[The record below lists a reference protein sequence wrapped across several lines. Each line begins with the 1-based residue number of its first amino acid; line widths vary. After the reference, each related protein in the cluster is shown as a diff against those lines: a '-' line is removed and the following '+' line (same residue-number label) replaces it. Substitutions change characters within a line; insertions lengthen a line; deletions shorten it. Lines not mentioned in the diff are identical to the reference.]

1 MQIHESFAS
10 ALLAPEETPPAGLR
24 AWSGPVG
31 RRFRVYRDNVAIGLR
46 NALASRF
53 PVVEKLVGEAFFAA
67 MAEVFVSAHPPRS
80 PLLLNY
86 GDDLPDFLA
95 RFEPVAELPYLADVA
110 RLEIARSRAYHAE
123 DAAPLDPQALAAV
136 PPERL
141 AEIRFRAHPSL
152 AVITSP
158 HPIGTIWAMN
168 SGEAEP
174 APITDWR
181 AEDVLVCRPEMLVET
196 RVLPPGGAL
205 FLTVLAEGAPLGQ
218 AYAKAAASVADFDLT
233 LHLTGL
239 IQAGCFTA
247 LEPLEPQP

>member
-1 MQIHESFAS
+1 MQIHDHFAA
-10 ALLAPEETPPAGLR
+10 ALLTPGETPPEGLK

-46 NALASRF
+46 GALASRF
-53 PVVEKLVGEAFFAA
+53 PVIEKLVGDAFFTA

-86 GDDLPDFLA
+86 GDDLPEFLA
-95 RFEPVAELPYLADVA
+95 GFEPVAELPYLADVA
-110 RLEIARSRAYHAE
+110 RLEIARSHAYHAA
-123 DAAPLDPQALAAV
+123 DADPLDPQALAAL
-136 PPERL
+136 PPGRL

-152 AVITSP
+152 AVIASA
-158 HPIGTIWAMN
+158 HPVGTIWAMN

-174 APITDWR
+174 GPITDWR

-205 FLTVLAEGAPLGQ
+205 FLNALAEGASLGS
-218 AYAKAAASVADFDLT
+218 AYATTAATTADFDIT
-233 LHLTGL
+233 RHLTGL
-239 IQAGCFTA
+239 IQAGCFIA

>member
-1 MQIHESFAS
+1 MQIHDRFA
-10 ALLAPEETPPAGLR
+10 AHLLTPEETPPEGLT

-31 RRFRVYRDNVAIGLR
+31 RRFRVYRDNVAIGLK

-86 GDDLPDFLA
+86 GDDLPAFLED
-95 RFEPVAELPYLADVA
+95 FEPVAELAYLPDVA
-110 RLEIARSRAYHAE
+110 RLEIARSRAYHAA
-123 DAAPLDPQALAAV
+123 DADPLDPQALAAV

-141 AEIRFRAHPSL
+141 AEVRFRPHPSL
-152 AVITSP
+152 AVVTSP
-158 HPIGTIWAMN
+158 HPVGTIWAMN
-168 SGEAEP
+168 SGDAEP
-174 APITDWR
+174 GPIADWR
-181 AEDVLVCRPEMLVET
+181 AEDVLVCRPAMLVET

-205 FLTVLAEGAPLGQ
+205 FLAALAEGAPLGE
-218 AYAKAAASVADFDLT
+218 AYARAAESTVDFDLT
-233 LHLTGL
+233 RHLTGL

-247 LEPLEPQP
+247 LEPLEPLS

>member
-1 MQIHESFAS
+1 MQIHKNFA
-10 ALLAPEETPPAGLR
+10 ARLLTAEDTPPEGLK

-31 RRFRVYRDNVAIGLR
+31 RRFRVYRDNVAIGLK

-67 MAEVFVSAHPPRS
+67 MAEIFVSVHPPRS

-86 GDDLPDFLA
+86 GDELPEFLA
-95 RFEPVAELPYLADVA
+95 AFEPVAELPYLADVA
-110 RLEIARSRAYHAE
+110 RLEIARSHAYHAE
-123 DAAPLDPQALAAV
+123 DVDPLDPQALAAV

-152 AVITSP
+152 AVVASP

-168 SGEAEP
+168 SGQAEP
-174 APITDWR
+174 GPIPDWR
-181 AEDVLVCRPEMLVET
+181 GEEVLVCRPHMLVET

-205 FLTVLAEGAPLGQ
+205 FVGALAEGATLGE
-218 AYAKAAASVADFDLT
+218 AYATAAASAADFDLT